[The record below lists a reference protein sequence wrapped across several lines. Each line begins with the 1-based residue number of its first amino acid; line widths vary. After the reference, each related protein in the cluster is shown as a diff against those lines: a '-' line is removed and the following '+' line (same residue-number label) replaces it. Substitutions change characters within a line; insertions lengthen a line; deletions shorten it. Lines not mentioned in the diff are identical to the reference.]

1 MNGNDTLRTQRSRAG
16 QPGAARSGTGDNGRM
31 RLTSIALIPL
41 TIAFMVMV
49 LDLVSKD
56 YNAVR
61 SYLGHPLPALLML
74 LFIGTGVLHM
84 QIGMKSIIEDYVHGP
99 HLKEAALTGNVFFA
113 VCAGLAC
120 VYAVLRIGFA

>member
-1 MNGNDTLRTQRSRAG
+1 MENKDTLRTQHSRVG
-16 QPGAARSGTGDNGRM
+16 HLGAARSGTGDNARM
-31 RLTSIALIPL
+31 RMTSIALVPL
-41 TIAFMVMV
+41 TVAFMVMV
-49 LDLVSKD
+49 LDLVSRD

-84 QIGMKSIIEDYVHGP
+84 QIGMKTIIEDYVRGP
-99 HLKEAALTGNVFFA
+99 HLKEAALTANVFFA
-113 VCAGLAC
+113 VCAGLVC